1 MTDLI
6 KNLKK
11 INFNYLINSKKLM
24 ASGAHAA
31 YTLEG
36 HESTGDV
43 FGAGFGAAIG
53 LFLGVLVSASIS
65 GTIKLYEN

>member
-1 MTDLI
+1 
-6 KNLKK
+6 
-11 INFNYLINSKKLM
+11 M

-65 GTIKLYEN
+65 GAIKLYDN